1 MIVNNGATDVSMYFV
16 LRDATTHAPKTDVT
30 VTDIDL
36 YYVEE
41 RAAISAKTDCTALA
55 AADSA
60 HTDGG
65 AFNVGQ
71 GMYRID
77 WPDAAFDG
85 GVGKRVNLIVVC
97 TGVDTTFFEVTL
109 SPAVNVTTWA
119 GVATTSNERDA
130 MNRLYDMIGTGLGQ
144 RYFNS
149 MALQQVKNSIGL
161 AAANLDTQLS
171 TIDGIVDALA
181 LVAPDNQPIVN
192 ADGETLAYMT
202 ALSEEEIAA
211 AVIVALQE
219 TPVEV
224 ICVTPQPSQE
234 SDYDILR
241 NNATNC

>member
-1 MIVNNGATDVSMYFV
+1 MFLGNW
-16 LRDATTHAPKTDVT
+16 
-30 VTDIDL
+30 DIDDYL
-36 YYVEE
+36 TFTACTHDSGEAADADAVPSYAIYEDETAVAIVSGNMAKLGVVTGFYTERVQLTAANGFEAGKCYAVRVE
-41 RAAISAKTDCTALA
+41 AVMGGVTA
-55 AADSA
+55 AAAHSFAVKVTSA
-60 HTDGG
+60 
-65 AFNVGQ
+65 
-71 GMYRID
+71 
-77 WPDAAFDG
+77 
-85 GVGKRVNLIVVC
+85 
-97 TGVDTTFFEVTL
+97 
-109 SPAVNVTTWA
+109 NVTTWA

>member
-1 MIVNNGATDVSMYFV
+1 MTQLVPATCVLGPGMTGLTIGLRVLNLDGTTYAAFSATDVAETSTAGTYRKAGGV
-16 LRDATTHAPKTDVT
+16 VVPLAGGYIVWG
-30 VTDIDL
+30 
-36 YYVEE
+36 
-41 RAAISAKTDCTALA
+41 TALVDYA
-55 AADSA
+55 EATVESA
-60 HTDGG
+60 
-65 AFNVGQ
+65 
-71 GMYRID
+71 
-77 WPDAAFDG
+77 
-85 GVGKRVNLIVVC
+85 
-97 TGVDTTFFEVTL
+97 
-109 SPAVNVTTWA
+109 AVNVTTWA